1 MTEQTDTQEVAD
13 EVRDDADD
21 AASKHQQK
29 LLKELKDARARAREL
44 EAFKAE
50 KEAEAERAQEEADKK
65 AGEFAKLE
73 AKLKS
78 DADGFKAKYEALVSD
93 RALTDALVAAK
104 IDDTY
109 KPAVR
114 ALLKEKGVSITKDGE
129 AQIEGQPVAD
139 YVKAWAES
147 DAGKPFILSGNSGG
161 GANGGGS
168 KSTGEMNPWKTDN
181 LNRTLQAEILRTD
194 PDKAARLRKEAG
206 L

>member
-13 EVRDDADD
+13 DVRDDADD
-21 AASKHQQK
+21 AASKHQAK
-29 LLKELKDARARAREL
+29 LLKELKEARAKAREL

-73 AKLKS
+73 AKLKGE
-78 DADGFKAKYEALVSD
+78 ADTYKTKYESLVSD

-114 ALLKEKGVSITKDGE
+114 ALLKEKGVTISRDGE

-147 DAGKPFILSGNSGG
+147 DAGKPFIISGNSGG
-161 GANGGGS
+161 GAAGGGS
-168 KSTGEMNPWKTDN
+168 KSTGEHNPWKTET
-181 LNRTLQAEILRTD
+181 LNRTMQAEILRND

-206 L
+206 V